1 MVAMGAFSIGWNI
14 IAARGRTSA
23 PVTSL
28 VASKR
33 FQVGIAAALGMA
45 VLGNLGTLRLLFL
58 GYQSLAAPNGIIEGA
73 NIFTRLIWT
82 AEGVLMTLSGASL
95 PYSIRDWYWL
105 PSRVIPAPNDVEPIT
120 EFPFFTVLYGD
131 PHAHLFALP
140 LTLLALAWALSVVFS
155 KAWKPES
162 GEGNRRS
169 ILQISVSILVGGLAI
184 GALWPTNTWDYPTFL
199 GLGMLATGYAI
210 WQYYEPAPSR
220 KDSLM
225 TGDRKR
231 ALLALAGALSLA
243 VLSFILFRPYS
254 KWYVQGYTDI
264 AIWKGTHTPFW
275 SYLTHWGAF
284 LFLILCWMLWE
295 TREWMAATPL
305 SVLRK
310 LEPYKGLITGCGVL
324 IILLILVLQI
334 LGVAIAWF
342 ILPIVVW
349 GMLLLFRPALSIEKR
364 VVLVLVTCGLLL
376 TLMVEVIVLVGDI
389 GRMNTVF
396 KFYLQTWTLFS
407 ISAAASLGWLLKD
420 TPRWLPSWRAA
431 WQVAVIILVFSTGL
445 YPLLGGLAKVKDR
458 MSLEAPHT
466 LDGIEYM
473 KYAFYDDLG
482 VRMDLSQD
490 YQAIRWF
497 QENVSGSPVIIEGN
511 MVEYHWGNRFTIY
524 TGLPN
529 VIGWN
534 WHQRQQRARA
544 PEYVIPE
551 RINDVTEFYMTP
563 DIDRAQ
569 LILAKYNVE
578 FIVVGQLEHALYPGG
593 GLEKF
598 EQYDGALWNEV
609 FRDGDTVIYQ
619 VTGG

>member
-1 MVAMGAFSIGWNI
+1 
-14 IAARGRTSA
+14 
-23 PVTSL
+23 
-28 VASKR
+28 
-33 FQVGIAAALGMA
+33 
-45 VLGNLGTLRLLFL
+45 
-58 GYQSLAAPNGIIEGA
+58 
-73 NIFTRLIWT
+73 
-82 AEGVLMTLSGASL
+82 
-95 PYSIRDWYWL
+95 
-105 PSRVIPAPNDVEPIT
+105 
-120 EFPFFTVLYGD
+120 
-131 PHAHLFALP
+131 
-140 LTLLALAWALSVVFS
+140 
-155 KAWKPES
+155 
-162 GEGNRRS
+162 
-169 ILQISVSILVGGLAI
+169 
-184 GALWPTNTWDYPTFL
+184 
-199 GLGMLATGYAI
+199 
-210 WQYYEPAPSR
+210 
-220 KDSLM
+220 
-225 TGDRKR
+225 
-231 ALLALAGALSLA
+231 
-243 VLSFILFRPYS
+243 
-254 KWYVQGYTDI
+254 
-264 AIWKGTHTPFW
+264 
-275 SYLTHWGAF
+275 
-284 LFLILCWMLWE
+284 
-295 TREWMAATPL
+295 
-305 SVLRK
+305 
-310 LEPYKGLITGCGVL
+310 
-324 IILLILVLQI
+324 
-334 LGVAIAWF
+334 
-342 ILPIVVW
+342 
-349 GMLLLFRPALSIEKR
+349 
-364 VVLVLVTCGLLL
+364 
-376 TLMVEVIVLVGDI
+376 MVEVIVLVGDI

-407 ISAAASLGWLLKD
+407 ISAVASLGWLLKD
-420 TPRWLPSWRAA
+420 TSRWLPSWRAA